1 MCFQRS
7 HGVMGIPFTVRQLT
21 NCRSFRESWTKL
33 VFSIFPRTNW
43 RLAEMS
49 TELEVEKQQ
58 NRSLLSTL
66 TTRPV
71 LEPPL
76 HWKFQYFNM
85 TLSPERN
92 VGFSTSIPCPSNNSM
107 VTDLIKFSS
116 TNFFSL
122 GFRISDRNDSYFQ
135 LLSCLFDLCALTKSH
150 N

>member
-1 MCFQRS
+1 
-7 HGVMGIPFTVRQLT
+7 
-21 NCRSFRESWTKL
+21 
-33 VFSIFPRTNW
+33 
-43 RLAEMS
+43 MS

-58 NRSLLSTL
+58 NISLLSTV

-85 TLSPERN
+85 ILSPERN

-122 GFRISDRNDSYFQ
+122 GLGFLIGMILIFNF
-135 LLSCLFDLCALTKSH
+135 
-150 N
+150 